1 MMFYNGFNLMIDIIL
16 ACIVGFTFYR
26 IGRREGFIEGYG
38 AGEQDLNDWYTGQLE
53 PPLDDMDTTKIGTRH
68 RRARLRSKQK
78 LVALSA

>member
-53 PPLDDMDTTKIGTRH
+53 PPH

>member
-38 AGEQDLNDWYTGQLE
+38 AGEQDINDWYTSQLE
-53 PPLDDMDTTKIGTRH
+53 PPHDDMDTYQNWNE
-68 RRARLRSKQK
+68 AQK
-78 LVALSA
+78 STPPF